1 MSRSEITLGKI
12 IIDFP
17 DSHKDVAEG
26 LRDKIA
32 EELEDSLNNYKD
44 NSHGVVGQWQDYE
57 DRHDSDAEE
66 FKRES
71 EIMRADDLRD
81 EYKERGLDP
90 KDFWSDLP

>member
-32 EELEDSLNNYKD
+32 EELED
-44 NSHGVVGQWQDYE
+44 
-57 DRHDSDAEE
+57 RHDSDAEE

-71 EIMRADDLRD
+71 EIMRADDLLD

>member
-26 LRDKIA
+26 LRDKIV
-32 EELEDSLNNYKD
+32 EEL
-44 NSHGVVGQWQDYE
+44 E